1 MGIATRTFQKTSSRH
16 PFLFTARW
24 LKKIGYGKDSNP
36 LFCRSDLEDLLVK
49 LATVV
54 GKDGKLNKKSSYAEK
69 LALCLAKQGH
79 EAEAM
84 ELFLGIM
91 DGKKKVLLI
100 HDPPQLGRYYS
111 SETANTPGKLGYF
124 GVCRFAELCVRQNQ
138 KNLAKR
144 LFLEI
149 VERTPTMCAPMT
161 LIDTRANALE
171 SLQELGVKRLRSGMS
186 IAEELQATYVH
197 RM

>member
-1 MGIATRTFQKTSSRH
+1 MGIATRTSKKASSQH
-16 PFLFTARW
+16 PFLFTDQW

-36 LFCRSDLEDLLVK
+36 LFCRSDLGDLLAK

-54 GKDGKLNKKSSYAEK
+54 GKDGKLNKEGPYSEK

-91 DGKKKVLLI
+91 GGKRRVLLI
-100 HDPPQLGRYYS
+100 HSPLQFGRYVS
-111 SETANTPGKLGYF
+111 SETADTPGKLGYF

-138 KNLAKR
+138 RDLAKR

-171 SLQELGVKRLRSGMS
+171 SLQELGVKRLRSGIS
-186 IAEELQATYVH
+186 IAEELQATYIH